1 MASKDKLKEIIRSYV
16 LENKAKF
23 MEADEDGDGI
33 DDEID
38 VQIDKP
44 IDSEDDTSG
53 EQAFEALLTILDQT
67 GTRISTI
74 LKRVDSTKEKMD
86 ILNAMVDTV
95 LNGFNTRQDLPNSTL
110 KNYFIQKFGGSDEMA
125 ETSTTAGAPAPA
137 TKYAY
142 KLKKKLKKES

>member
-1 MASKDKLKEIIRSYV
+1 MASKDQLKEIIRNYV

-23 MEADEDGDGI
+23 LEADEDGDGI

-38 VQIDKP
+38 VQIDEP
-44 IDSEDDTSG
+44 IDSEEGHEG
-53 EQAFEALLTILDQT
+53 EKAFANLLAILDSQKQ
-67 GTRISTI
+67 RISTV
-74 LKRVDSTKEKMD
+74 LRRVDSTQEKVD
-86 ILNAMVDTV
+86 ILDIMVDTV
-95 LNGFNTRQDLPNSTL
+95 LNGFNTRQDLPDSTL
-110 KNYFIQKFGGSDEMA
+110 KNYFLQKFGGESNVA